1 MTGDSRRV
9 GYVGGGIGW
18 DGWTQGKCSFTRYK
32 DILAGTAGK
41 GKQGQAKG
49 KGNGCIAWWK
59 LEITRQARQ
68 EIDEIEKIVVKGNK
82 TRVSTVHATSKKEP
96 ALLQHGT
103 TSYLYAYW
111 QIFGSCP
118 ALPCREEAR

>member
-49 KGNGCIAWWK
+49 KGNGRIAWWK
-59 LEITRQARQ
+59 L
-68 EIDEIEKIVVKGNK
+68 EIDEIEKIVVKGIR

-96 ALLQHGT
+96 ALLQHN
-103 TSYLYAYW
+103 
-111 QIFGSCP
+111 
-118 ALPCREEAR
+118 